1 MEVTGEAAGRPPRLV
16 SSMSTGTPRLYI
28 IDEHGPV
35 RRALAERLSRVGSVT
50 VVGDAAEPAQAIEA
64 IRTGPIDIVLI
75 EIKRSDG
82 LGLELVRQITAP
94 PDAPKVIVLTTYP
107 TDWEEAAAKRAGAA
121 AYVLKDLDAKEL
133 LRHILAAPG

>member
-1 MEVTGEAAGRPPRLV
+1 MTNR
-16 SSMSTGTPRLYI
+16 TPRLYI
-28 IDEHGPV
+28 IDEHVPV
-35 RRALAERLSRVGSVT
+35 RRALADRLSRVGLVT
-50 VVGDAAEPAQAIEA
+50 VVGDSGETSQAMEA
-64 IRTGPIDIVLI
+64 IHNDGIDIVLI

-82 LGLELVRQITAP
+82 MGLELVRQLTAP

-133 LRHILAAPG
+133 LRHILEAPG

>member
-1 MEVTGEAAGRPPRLV
+1 MTNR
-16 SSMSTGTPRLYI
+16 TPRLYI

-35 RRALAERLSRVGSVT
+35 RRALADRLSRVGLVT
-50 VVGDAAEPAQAIEA
+50 VVGDSGETSQAMEA
-64 IRTGPIDIVLI
+64 IHTDGIDIVLI

-82 LGLELVRQITAP
+82 MGLELVRQLTAP

-133 LRHILAAPG
+133 LRHILEAPG

>member
-1 MEVTGEAAGRPPRLV
+1 MVI
-16 SSMSTGTPRLYI
+16 STPRLYI

-35 RRALAERLSRVGSVT
+35 RRALADRLSRVGSVT
-50 VVGDAAEPAQAIEA
+50 VIGDSADPAEAMASIVKDAI
-64 IRTGPIDIVLI
+64 DVVLI

-82 LGLELVRQITAP
+82 LGLELVRQISAP

-107 TDWEEAAAKRAGAA
+107 TGWEEAAAKRAGAA

>member
-1 MEVTGEAAGRPPRLV
+1 MEVTGEAPSRPPRLV
-16 SSMSTGTPRLYI
+16 LSMSTGTPRLYI
-28 IDEHGPV
+28 IDEHGAV

-50 VVGDAAEPAQAIEA
+50 VVGDAAAPSQAMEA
-64 IRTGPIDIVLI
+64 IRTDAIDILLT
-75 EIKRSDG
+75 EISRSDG
-82 LGLELVRQITAP
+82 RGLELVRQIPAP

>member
-1 MEVTGEAAGRPPRLV
+1 MEVTGEAAGRPTRPVLRMAT
-16 SSMSTGTPRLYI
+16 STPRLYMS
-28 IDEHGPV
+28 DERGPV

-64 IRTGPIDIVLI
+64 IRTDPIDIVLI

-94 PDAPKVIVLTTYP
+94 PPRSLCGTSWRRRARLRQFPPLESPALPGDIHSFRLSP
-107 TDWEEAAAKRAGAA
+107 TPHP
-121 AYVLKDLDAKEL
+121 L
-133 LRHILAAPG
+133 PPPPM

>member
-1 MEVTGEAAGRPPRLV
+1 MTAGA
-16 SSMSTGTPRLYI
+16 PRLYI

-35 RRALAERLSRVGSVT
+35 RRALGERLARAGSVV
-50 VVGDAAEPAQAIEA
+50 VVGDAASASEA
-64 IRTGPIDIVLI
+64 MAGIQDDGVDIVLI

-82 LGLELVRQITAP
+82 LGLELVRQISAP

-107 TDWEEAAAKRAGAA
+107 TDWEAAAARRAGAA

-133 LRHILAAPG
+133 LRQILAVLA

>member
-1 MEVTGEAAGRPPRLV
+1 MEVTGEAGGRPPRLV
-16 SSMSTGTPRLYI
+16 STMPTGPPRLYI

-35 RRALAERLSRVGSVT
+35 RRPLAERLSRVGSVT
-50 VVGDAAEPAQAIEA
+50 VVGDAAEPSQAMEA
-64 IRTGPIDIVLI
+64 IRTDPIDIVLI

-82 LGLELVRQITAP
+82 LGLELVRQIPTP
-94 PDAPKVIVLTTYP
+94 PDAPKLIVLTTYP

>member
-1 MEVTGEAAGRPPRLV
+1 MPGVPT
-16 SSMSTGTPRLYI
+16 RLYI
-28 IDEHGPV
+28 IDEHAPV
-35 RRALAERLSRVGSVT
+35 RRALADRLSRAGSVT
-50 VVGDAAEPAQAIEA
+50 VIGDTAEPAEAMEA
-64 IRTGPIDIVLI
+64 IHAGDIDIVLI

-82 LGLELVRQITAP
+82 LGLELVRQISAP

-133 LRHILAAPG
+133 LRQILAAPA